1 MPHTFPLGRWRAQVA
16 GLPRLVDPERV
27 HGLLEAAEAARGA
40 AGAVRRKPTD
50 DAALPAWTPTLDP
63 GHDATMDSKVKSNAE
78 IRRGGMG
85 LRVPHRTHTVRLPG
99 LVAVSFTA
107 RPGETKYR
115 FNAIKGRR
123 L

>member
-1 MPHTFPLGRWRAQVA
+1 MRAEKIPN
-16 GLPRLVDPERV
+16 GLRQPALQR
-27 HGLLEAAEAARGA
+27 
-40 AGAVRRKPTD
+40 PTD

-107 RPGETKYR
+107 RPGEAKYR

>member
-1 MPHTFPLGRWRAQVA
+1 MSPRPESAEELCPLRAEVCW
-16 GLPRLVDPERV
+16 LNRES
-27 HGLLEAAEAARGA
+27 AAC
-40 AGAVRRKPTD
+40 V
-50 DAALPAWTPTLDP
+50 LTLDP

-78 IRRGGMG
+78 IRRSGMG
-85 LRVPHRTHTVRLPG
+85 LRVPHRTHTFRLPG

-107 RPGETKYR
+107 RPGEAKYR